1 MISVVIVNH
10 NGGPILLQ
18 TLDRVYRL
26 GAVVSEV
33 IVADN
38 GSTDD
43 SRDRIRKRHPEV
55 LLLELGRN
63 LGFGAANNRAV
74 AFARSEKVLLLNSD
88 AWPAPGTLEKLAAAM
103 DKSPRIALTCPLLYY
118 PDGKCQFHWAP
129 TTSLFGEAVQ
139 LVRNRFEKKKLIH
152 RLRWP
157 GGFYTAACVLV
168 RKSAFEEIG
177 GFDERFFLYFE
188 DVDLCLRLRRAGY
201 RLRTVADAKAFHIKG
216 GSQKKA
222 SGEVLPGELEYRRGQ
237 LAFYAKHRPAFE
249 TTWLRR
255 HLRRK
260 FSRRDPGPGRDA
272 LLELLADPT
281 GS

>member
-18 TLDRVYRL
+18 TLDRLTRL
-26 GAVVSEV
+26 GKEIGEV
-33 IVADN
+33 IIADN

-43 SRDRIRKRHPEV
+43 SRERIRQRHPSL

-74 AFARSEKVLLLNSD
+74 AFARGEKVLLLNSD
-88 AWPAPGTLEKLAAAM
+88 AWPAPGTVGKLEATLEKNPKVALA
-103 DKSPRIALTCPLLYY
+103 CPMLFY
-118 PDGKCQFHWAP
+118 PEGKPQFHWAP
-129 TTSLFGEAVQ
+129 STSLFGEAVQ
-139 LVRNRFEKKKLIH
+139 KLRNRYEKKPFIH

-157 GGFYTAACVLV
+157 GGFYTAACVLI

-188 DVDLCLRLRRAGY
+188 DVDLCLRLRKAGY
-201 RLRTVADAKAFHIKG
+201 QLKTVEGTKAFHIKG
-216 GSQKKA
+216 GSQHRA
-222 SGEVLPGELEYRRGQ
+222 EGDILPGELEYRRGQ
-237 LAFYAKHRPAFE
+237 LAYYKKNRPKWELAL
-249 TTWLRR
+249 LRR

-260 FSRRDPGPGRDA
+260 FSEREEGPRRNALLA
-272 LLELLADPT
+272 LLEKPI
-281 GS
+281 

>member
-18 TLDRVYRL
+18 TLDRVARL
-26 GAVVSEV
+26 GKVIAEV

-43 SRDRIRKRHPEV
+43 SREQIKKRHPEV

-74 AFARSEKVLLLNSD
+74 AFARSDKVLLLNSD
-88 AWPAPGTLEKLAAAM
+88 AWPAPGAVEKLAAELDAR
-103 DKSPRIALTCPLLYY
+103 PRVGLACPLLFY
-118 PDGKCQFHWAP
+118 PDNKPQFHWAP
-129 TTSLFGEAVQ
+129 ATSIFGEAVQ
-139 LVRNRFEKKKLIH
+139 RLRNRYERKRWIH

-168 RKSAFEEIG
+168 RKSAFEAIG

-188 DVDLCLRLRRAGY
+188 DVDLCLRLRRAGWK
-201 RLRTVADAKAFHIKG
+201 LRSVATARAFHIKG
-216 GSQKKA
+216 GSQNRTE
-222 SGEVLPGELEYRRGQ
+222 GDVLPGELEYRRGQ
-237 LAFYAKHRPAFE
+237 LAFYEKNRPAWE
-249 TTWLRR
+249 LRYLKR

-260 FSRRDPGPGRDA
+260 FEKRDPSPGRDA
-272 LLELLADPT
+272 LLALL
-281 GS
+281 